1 MGPSISQ
8 TLFDGG
14 FRRAQSDAAR
24 AAYDASVGAYRQTVL
39 AAFQGV
45 EDNPAALRILE
56 GEARIQDEAVQ
67 AARQSVTLTTNQY
80 KAGTISYLS
89 VITTQTIALTNETT
103 AVQIRGRR
111 MTAAVLLIQA
121 LGGGWS
127 AADLPSAQAVTARQ

>member
-89 VITTQTIALTNETT
+89 VITMQTIALTNETT
-103 AVQIRGRR
+103 AVQILARR

-121 LGGGWS
+121 LGGGWEVG
-127 AADLPSAQAVTARQ
+127 DLPSANPP

>member
-1 MGPSISQ
+1 M
-8 TLFDGG
+8 
-14 FRRAQSDAAR
+14 
-24 AAYDASVGAYRQTVL
+24 L

-45 EDNPAALRILE
+45 EDNLAALRILE

-103 AVQIRGRR
+103 AVQILARR

-121 LGGGWS
+121 LGGGWEVG
-127 AADLPSAQAVTARQ
+127 DLPSANPP